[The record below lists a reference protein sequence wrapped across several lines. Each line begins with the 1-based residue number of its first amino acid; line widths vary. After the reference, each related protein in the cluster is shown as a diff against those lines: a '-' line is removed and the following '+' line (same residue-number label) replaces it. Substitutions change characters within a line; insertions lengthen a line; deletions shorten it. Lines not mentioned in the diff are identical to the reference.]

1 MTTTTFEPLG
11 ELYVSTLISNA
22 HHSSGA
28 VGTIADAVWAALQGD
43 TKTNINTGLIDAGAK
58 LTHDAMGMVEFSK
71 GWVSGDWIAPN
82 PHQLEHLCDW
92 KRIDDF
98 FDSAS
103 LNAIAERDWV
113 IHHLESQATRCHQ
126 YDEPMAALLFSAAA
140 LLLKEVEA

>member
-1 MTTTTFEPLG
+1 MTTATRFEPLG
-11 ELYVSTLISNA
+11 ELYVGTLVDNA
-22 HHSSGA
+22 IWQG
-28 VGTIADAVWAALQGD
+28 VPGTIRDAVWASLQGD
-43 TKTNINTGLIDAGAK
+43 TKTNINCGLIDAAAK
-58 LTHDAMGMVEFSK
+58 LTHDTMGFVELVA
-71 GWVSGDWIAPN
+71 GWVSSDWLGSDPN
-82 PHQLEHLCDW
+82 ERLCAW

-126 YDEPMAALLFSAAA
+126 YDQSTAALLFSAAA